1 LSQFYHF
8 RRRLR
13 SELAIAMSIYFQ
25 VVLSCA
31 PNLPVENCHH
41 DLPRDTKSNNHNTS
55 VSTTSLF
62 FTQSTFKSEPSI
74 DMDARASYS
83 ENIANYCRQAI
94 TNIQHPQP
102 KSHAQKI
109 PEVVENLEQV
119 AQQFKRQI
127 DLQNR
132 IRMFTD
138 NLHAQCR
145 FDTTKQVLAKM
156 REHRKIL
163 EKKDE
168 EIRNQNELI
177 RRLQDQSVNQ
187 QATIDNMKLRFSAD
201 RQSRINEGQEI
212 ARLKQ
217 ELVQKDQLISQQAL
231 TIKDMYHR
239 YQIAENQFYDL
250 QMANHEPR
258 DRLARPREADDVL
271 HVAQDKS
278 AQTADGVNVPKDQSK
293 VLKASFE
300 EPASAIRGCRVA
312 QGANHEQ
319 VEEINVLVKKVED
332 LDIKWIERKKEMREG
347 DNQVGSVGSLRM
359 ELSGEIEA
367 TSEDPNKVTGPT
379 TGGAAIAPR
388 PELLATTTNTPEVED
403 AKVENCILK
412 AEDLYSA
419 D

>member
-1 LSQFYHF
+1 LRTYPSHRELPSRPAPRYKIQQSQH
-8 RRRLR
+8 
-13 SELAIAMSIYFQ
+13 
-25 VVLSCA
+25 
-31 PNLPVENCHH
+31 
-41 DLPRDTKSNNHNTS
+41 KS
-55 VSTTSLF
+55 VSTPFLF
-62 FTQSTFKSEPSI
+62 FTKSVSKSEPSI

-83 ENIANYCRQAI
+83 ANIANYCRQAI

-102 KSHAQKI
+102 KSHQKI

-119 AQQFKRQI
+119 AQKFKRQI
-127 DLQNR
+127 EQQNK

-187 QATIDNMKLRFSAD
+187 QATIDNMNIRFSAD
-201 RQSRINEGQEI
+201 IKIRIKEGQEI

-217 ELVQKDQLISQQAL
+217 ELAQKDQLISQQAL

-239 YQIAENQFYDL
+239 YPIAENQFYDL
-250 QMANHEPR
+250 QLANHEPR

-300 EPASAIRGCRVA
+300 EPGSAIRGCRVA
-312 QGANHEQ
+312 QGVNHEQ
-319 VEEINVLVKKVED
+319 GEEINVLVQKVED
-332 LDIKWIERKKEMREG
+332 LCIKRNECKKEMREG
-347 DNQVGSVGSLRM
+347 DDQVGSLGSLRL
-359 ELSGEIEA
+359 ELSGEMLA
-367 TSEDPNKVTGPT
+367 TSEDPKTVPDATNGE
-379 TGGAAIAPR
+379 AAVAPR
-388 PELLATTTNTPEVED
+388 PVMLGIMSNTPEVED
-403 AKVENCILK
+403 DKVWYLHGEEWGFILSRLRQMRNWFRQNVR
-412 AEDLYSA
+412 AGTVS
-419 D
+419 

>member
-1 LSQFYHF
+1 
-8 RRRLR
+8 
-13 SELAIAMSIYFQ
+13 
-25 VVLSCA
+25 
-31 PNLPVENCHH
+31 
-41 DLPRDTKSNNHNTS
+41 
-55 VSTTSLF
+55 
-62 FTQSTFKSEPSI
+62 
-74 DMDARASYS
+74 MDARASYS

-119 AQQFKRQI
+119 AQKFKRQI

-177 RRLQDQSVNQ
+177 RRLQDQFVNQ
-187 QATIDNMKLRFSAD
+187 QATIDNTNLRFSAD
-201 RQSRINEGQEI
+201 RKIRIKEGQEI

-217 ELVQKDQLISQQAL
+217 ELAQKDQLISQQAL

-300 EPASAIRGCRVA
+300 EPGSAIRGCRVA
-312 QGANHEQ
+312 QGVNHEQ
-319 VEEINVLVKKVED
+319 VEEINVLVQKVED
-332 LDIKWIERKKEMREG
+332 LCIKRNECKKEMREG
-347 DNQVGSVGSLRM
+347 DDQVGCVGSLRL
-359 ELSGEIEA
+359 ELSGEMLA
-367 TSEDPNKVTGPT
+367 TSEDPKTVPDATNGE
-379 TGGAAIAPR
+379 AAVAPR
-388 PELLATTTNTPEVED
+388 PGMLESMSTTPEVED
-403 AKVENCILK
+403 AKVEIRRLED
-412 AEDLYSA
+412 EDLYSA